1 MLPKINFKSIVHIEN
16 KCIIK
21 LEEAIICAN
30 EVAVLLIFMKDLNIA
45 KTIAN
50 KRREKGLTQDQVA
63 KYIGVSKASV
73 SKWETGQSYPDIT
86 FLPQLAAY
94 FNISIDELM
103 GYTPQMTKED
113 IKILYHR
120 LSNDFSNRPFEEV
133 WFDCQEIIKKYYSCY
148 PLLFQMAVLLCNHW
162 MLSKDVAIQQQ
173 ILDEVIILCQR
184 IQNESNDVWLS
195 KDAVSLEATCY
206 LISGKPQ
213 EVLELIGETIR
224 PLDTDDAATAQ
235 AYFMLGNHDQA
246 KKILQIG
253 IYQHLLTLVSLSTS
267 LMQLQN
273 EQFEDTLNRIQSVA
287 DVFNLD
293 ELHPNVMALFYLTAA
308 QVLSSNGKYEN
319 ALDLLNKYADVC
331 LKGFFPFSLHG
342 DDYFT
347 EIDSWF
353 QEFDLGTGT
362 VRSESVIWES
372 VIQGIVHNPAFEAL
386 KDNVRFKNIVNKLT
400 QKKGV

>member
-1 MLPKINFKSIVHIEN
+1 MSPEINFKSIAPMKN
-16 KCIIK
+16 RCIMKI
-21 LEEAIICAN
+21 EEAIVGAN
-30 EVAVLLIFMKDLNIA
+30 YVAILLIFMKDLNIA

-94 FNISIDELM
+94 FNISIDDLM

-113 IKILYHR
+113 IKRLYHR
-120 LSNDFSNRPFEEV
+120 LSKDFSNRAFNEV
-133 WFDCQEIIKKYYSCY
+133 WLECQDIIRKYYSCY
-148 PLLFQMAVLLCNHW
+148 PLMLQMAVLLCNHW
-162 MLSKDVAIQQQ
+162 MLSSDAIIQKQ
-173 ILDEVIILCQR
+173 ILDEVIVLCQR

-206 LISGKPQ
+206 LISSKPQ
-213 EVLELIGETIR
+213 EVLNLLGETIR
-224 PLDTDDAATAQ
+224 PLGNDDAATAQ
-235 AYFMLGNHDQA
+235 AYFMLGNHNQA

-267 LMQLQN
+267 LLQLQN
-273 EQFEDTLNRIQSVA
+273 DQFDETLHRVQSLAEVY
-287 DVFNLD
+287 NLE

-308 QVLSSNGKYEN
+308 QVLSSNGDYEKT
-319 ALDLLNKYADVC
+319 LELLNKYADVC
-331 LKGFFPFSLHG
+331 LKGFFPFTLHG

-353 QEFDLGTGT
+353 QEFDLGSAT

-372 VIQGIVHNPAFEAL
+372 VIQGVVLNPAFEGL
-386 KDNVRFKNIVNKLT
+386 KDNIRFKNIVAKLT
-400 QKKGV
+400 EKKGN